1 MINVLGNANI
11 GNTVAMAGVGG
22 AVLSAFMGTS
32 FSFLAKI
39 FIIIEFMTQIQMFN
53 VNYEPILDGFFTTLG
68 KYTEIN
74 IMSLSL
80 PSEKKLQAQNENSL
94 PGKWKGKL
102 SIHEVAPWLL

>member
-1 MINVLGNANI
+1 MLNIFGNANI
-11 GNTVAMAGVGG
+11 GNNVAIAGVGG
-22 AVLSAFMGTS
+22 AVLRAFMGTS
-32 FSFLAKI
+32 FSFLAKV

-68 KYTEIN
+68 KYTEIE
-74 IMSLSL
+74 IVSL

-102 SIHEVAPWLL
+102 STHEVAPWLL